1 MKNTVTISNP
11 NPYKSKKTGTPM
23 VSFVVTGSPE
33 SIAQY
38 RADQLAQGVVSE
50 DDKGNPLFHVT
61 SSASAKYGTTATLER
76 ATSPEGEVYWF
87 TDNAESKLLDELI
100 AGSDATTKAIYASQ
114 KIEEMK
120 AYARVL
126 ANNQRK
132 NIAELQ
138 AKATAKPIDELG

>member
-11 NPYKSKKTGTPM
+11 NPYKSKNTGTPM
-23 VSFVVTGSPE
+23 VSYVVTGSPE
-33 SIAQY
+33 SIEQY
-38 RADQLAQGVVSE
+38 RKDQLAQGVVSE

-61 SSASAKYGTTATLER
+61 ASASAKYGATATLER

-87 TDNAESKLLDELI
+87 TDNAENKMLDDLI
-100 AGSDATTKAIYASQ
+100 AGSDSTTKAIFASQ

-120 AYARVL
+120 AFARVL
-126 ANNQRK
+126 ANNRSK